1 MSLSINYI
9 AINALLVIVAALI
22 SGLVGVIISNRDFK
36 KTETRR
42 IKLKVLQQLM
52 GNRFNINRE
61 GFVEALNQVFIVYY
75 DAPEVLLALNEF
87 HEYLSGTRVP
97 EVVDQK
103 LLKLFRAMCK
113 DVNMEITLTDNFF
126 LKPFTVPMT
135 I

>member
-1 MSLSINYI
+1 
-9 AINALLVIVAALI
+9 
-22 SGLVGVIISNRDFK
+22 
-36 KTETRR
+36 
-42 IKLKVLQQLM
+42 M